1 MDVSNIHSPELA
13 ELADPREVADA
24 VVVVDVAVDAVE
36 VVETVENLRLGSL
49 SWAKEV
55 SVEVLCASFG
65 LCELLWDSLWR
76 LFLNGRPPVHESLNS
91 YRHLSGRCLQR

>member
-13 ELADPREVADA
+13 ELAEPREVADA
-24 VVVVDVAVDAVE
+24 VVVVEVAVDAVE

-49 SWAKEV
+49 SWTKEVLV

-65 LCELLWDSLWR
+65 LCELLCDSLCR

-91 YRHLSGRCLQR
+91 